1 MSRSSMPTP
10 YVLSLEQFAAVSALP
25 GPQRYKHFVSRVAD
39 WQAVWGLR
47 NKDGWVS
54 AGDDSGKPVLPF
66 WPHPDYATACA
77 TGEWADTSPS
87 SIEIHEFIEN
97 WLPSMSA
104 VSVLVAVFPTTTLRD
119 VTVPARQLEDQIRDE
134 LSHIE

>member
-1 MSRSSMPTP
+1 MPTP

-134 LSHIE
+134 LSQIE